1 MMLFVVLTVV
11 CALALLVAERVRLD
25 RSRDRIP
32 VRVAVTGTR
41 GKSSV
46 TRMVASVL
54 RESGRRVL
62 AKTTGS
68 EAVLILPDGTEEP
81 VRRRGRPSILE
92 QKRVM
97 HLGARLRVDAV
108 VVEMMSIHAENHY
121 VESHR
126 LLRPGILLATNFRVD
141 HTAAQGTTCD
151 EVGAVL
157 GLGVVPGATV
167 FVPAHECVPTFGEA
181 VRSCGAE
188 LHEVAVGAA
197 AVDQTTH
204 RENLDLVY
212 AAGRHL
218 GLEEHSISTGIRR
231 TRHDRGTLGMW
242 RYRNADAVEVVLVSA
257 FAANDPEST
266 RIVYR
271 EVVGMLQVDV
281 QRCVGLLTLR
291 ADRGDRS
298 VQWLE
303 ALRDGVAPGFR
314 HLFVTGMHARAF
326 ARRVR
331 QLVPAMPV
339 TVVPGTDPTELTRIV
354 TAELRDTGGMVFGC
368 GNFGGIGAAL
378 AAHWRTLGIPWQG

>member
-1 MMLFVVLTVV
+1 
-11 CALALLVAERVRLD
+11 
-25 RSRDRIP
+25 
-32 VRVAVTGTR
+32 
-41 GKSSV
+41 
-46 TRMVASVL
+46 
-54 RESGRRVL
+54 
-62 AKTTGS
+62 
-68 EAVLILPDGTEEP
+68 
-81 VRRRGRPSILE
+81 
-92 QKRVM
+92 
-97 HLGARLRVDAV
+97 
-108 VVEMMSIHAENHY
+108 
-121 VESHR
+121 
-126 LLRPGILLATNFRVD
+126 
-141 HTAAQGTTCD
+141 
-151 EVGAVL
+151 
-157 GLGVVPGATV
+157 
-167 FVPAHECVPTFGEA
+167 
-181 VRSCGAE
+181 
-188 LHEVAVGAA
+188 
-197 AVDQTTH
+197 
-204 RENLDLVY
+204 
-212 AAGRHL
+212 
-218 GLEEHSISTGIRR
+218 
-231 TRHDRGTLGMW
+231 MW